1 LAGQGTEAGDALPMV
16 WDQTVDVLVMG
27 SGGAGHCA
35 ALRAHDLGLDVLVVE
50 KWARWGGNTAM
61 SAGAMWVPANK
72 WMRAAGLEDSED
84 EGVRYLLAVT
94 GGEVPEARLR
104 SSVRESKRMVEYLA
118 ANSRMRL
125 SSLVHYPDYRDDLDG
140 GRAGGRGL
148 EPDPIDG
155 TTLGAEFATLEE
167 AYPGELMLGKFMM
180 SVPEARKLLEPG
192 LTPMRTMA
200 KGLLKYMSRGPRRK
214 RLGGRDP
221 YLTMG
226 QALMTRLRLSLRD
239 RGVPMWLDS
248 PLTDLVTEGGRVAG
262 VVVRHNDSE
271 VRIEARR
278 GVVIAAGGF
287 ERNDE
292 MRRRYQQQPID
303 ASWSVGSPGNTGDG
317 IRLGEKVGARLDSA
331 LMREAWWT
339 PAVQPPGLGYSR
351 VMVIEKSLP
360 HGIFVNR
367 LGNRFTNEAASYTAV
382 VQAMYADDAVTGAT
396 VPCWWVLDASY
407 RRRFPIGPV
416 DPGMI
421 MSDARLAKRFPRWAP
436 GAGWLHKAD
445 TLEAL
450 GTEIGVPPATLRA
463 TLDRFNESARRGVD
477 PDFHRG
483 ANANDRYYSDA
494 RVKPNPSLGTVETPP
509 FYAVAVYP
517 SDLGTKSGLV
527 TDAGGRV
534 LNDADQPIP
543 GLYAAGNSTAT
554 AMGRAYPGPGV
565 TIAEA
570 MTSGFLAAE
579 AIAAD
584 AGQHTA

>member
-1 LAGQGTEAGDALPMV
+1 MV
-16 WDQTVDVLVMG
+16 WDQSVDVLVTG

-35 ALRAHDLGLDVLVVE
+35 ALRGRDLGLDVLVVE
-50 KWARWGGNTAM
+50 KLARWGGNTAM
-61 SAGAMWVPANK
+61 SAGALWVPANK

-84 EGVRYLLAVT
+84 DGVRYLLAAT

-104 SSVRESKRMVEYLA
+104 TFVRESNRMAEYLE

-125 SSLVHYPDYRDDLDG
+125 SSLVRYPDYHDELDG

-148 EPDPIDG
+148 EPDPING
-155 TTLGAEFATLEE
+155 TTLGEDFATLE
-167 AYPGELMLGKFMM
+167 APYPGELMLGKFMM
-180 SVPEARKLLEPG
+180 SVPEARRLLEPG
-192 LTPMRTMA
+192 LTPMRAMA
-200 KGLLKYMSRGPRRK
+200 KGLIKYLLRGPRRK

-226 QALMTRLRLSLRD
+226 QALMARLRLSLRD
-239 RGVPMWLDS
+239 RSVPIWLNS
-248 PLTDLVTEGGRVAG
+248 PLTDLITEDGRVTG
-262 VVVRHNDSE
+262 VVVRHNDRE

-278 GVVIAAGGF
+278 GIVIAAGGF

-292 MRRRYQQQPID
+292 MRRQYQQQPIA
-303 ASWSVGSPGNTGDG
+303 ASWSVASLGNTGDG
-317 IRLGEKVGARLDSA
+317 IRLGEKVGARLNSA

-339 PAVQPPGLGYSR
+339 PAVQPPGLDYSC

-367 LGNRFTNEAASYTAV
+367 LGKRFTNEAASYTAV
-382 VQAMYADDAVTGAT
+382 VQAMYADDAATGAAI
-396 VPCWWVLDASY
+396 PCWWVLDATY

-421 MSDARLAKRFPRWAP
+421 MSDAKLAKRFPLWAP

-450 GTEIGVPPATLRA
+450 ATEIGLAPATLRA
-463 TLDRFNESARRGVD
+463 TVDRFNESARRGVD
-477 PDFHRG
+477 RDFHRG
-483 ANANDRYYSDA
+483 ENANDRYYSDA
-494 RVKPNPSLGTVETPP
+494 RVKPNPSLGPVETPP
-509 FYAVAVYP
+509 FYGVEVYP

-527 TDAGGRV
+527 TDDGGRV
-534 LNDADQPIP
+534 LDGADQPIP
-543 GLYAAGNSTAT
+543 GLYAAGNSTTT

-579 AIAAD
+579 AIAVD
-584 AGQHTA
+584 GGQHTE

>member
-1 LAGQGTEAGDALPMV
+1 MISGTRL
-16 WDQTVDVLVMG
+16 WDQSVDVLVVG

-35 ALRAHDLGLDVLVVE
+35 ALRAHDLGLDVLIIE
-50 KWARWGGNTAM
+50 KQAHWGGNTAM
-61 SAGAMWVPANK
+61 SAGTLWIPANK
-72 WMRAAGLEDSED
+72 WMHAKGLDDSED
-84 EGVRYLLAVT
+84 DGVRYLLAAT
-94 GGEVPEARLR
+94 GGEIPEVRLR
-104 SSVRESKRMVEYLA
+104 TFVRESNRMVEYLE
-118 ANSRMRL
+118 ANSRLRL
-125 SSLVHYPDYRDDLDG
+125 SSLEHYPDYHDDLDG

-155 TTLGAEFATLEE
+155 ATLGEDFANLEE

-180 SVPEARKLLEPG
+180 SLHDARNLREPG
-192 LTPMRTMA
+192 LSRVYVMA
-200 KGLLKYMSRGPRRK
+200 KGLLKYRLRARRRK

-221 YLTMG
+221 YLAMG
-226 QALMTRLRLSLRD
+226 QALMARLRLSLRD
-239 RGVPMWLDS
+239 RRARMWLDS
-248 PLTDLVTEGGRVAG
+248 PLTDLVTQQGGITGAI
-262 VVVRHNDSE
+262 VRHDDRE

-317 IRLGEKVGARLDSA
+317 IRLGEKVGARLGGV

-339 PAVQPPGLGYSR
+339 PAVHPPGLGYSR
-351 VMVIEKSLP
+351 VLVMEKSLP

-367 LGNRFTNEAASYTAV
+367 LGKRFTNEAASYTAV
-382 VQAMYADDAVTGAT
+382 VQAMYADDALNGAT
-396 VPCWWVLDASY
+396 VPCWWVLDATY
-407 RRRFPIGPV
+407 RKRFPIGPV

-421 MSDARLAKRFPRWAP
+421 MSDTKLAKRFPLRAP
-436 GAGWLHKAD
+436 GAGWLYKAD

-450 GTEIGVPPATLRA
+450 ASEIGLPPATLRA
-463 TLDRFNESARRGVD
+463 TVDHFNKSARGGVD

-483 ANANDRYYSDA
+483 ETANDRYYSDP
-494 RVKPNPSLGTVETPP
+494 RVKPNPSLGPVETPP
-509 FYAVAVYP
+509 FYAVEVYP

-527 TDAGGRV
+527 TDEGSRV
-534 LNDADQPIP
+534 LDSAFKPIP
-543 GLYAAGNSTAT
+543 GLYAAGNSTET
-554 AMGRAYPGPGV
+554 VMGRAYPGPGV

-570 MTSGFLAAE
+570 MMSGFLAAE

-584 AGQHTA
+584 GGQPTVNGDL